1 MSFFWGS
8 AVKKPQ
14 PEPQAQLDP
23 MAGMTPHDRLQ
34 YMQAETRAAEV
45 EAFRENRAFF
55 NTAIRKE
62 QELAEKRHKILED
75 GLALETASWD
85 GPSPGLAARKNKTR
99 PTKKN
104 KSRPTRKKR
113 PTIMMKKK

>member
-8 AVKKPQ
+8 AVKEPQ

-23 MAGMTPHDRLQ
+23 MAGMTPQDRLQ

-62 QELAEKRHKILED
+62 QELAGKRHKILSNEQELAEKRHKILED
-75 GLALETASWD
+75 GLALGNRFLGRFIS
-85 GPSPGLAARKNKTR
+85 GLGGEEEQDSADEEE
-99 PTKKN
+99 
-104 KSRPTRKKR
+104 
-113 PTIMMKKK
+113 